1 MSITRI
7 LLITLLISSAI
18 VILALTHLDSGDPE
32 DELAETPSAE
42 APAKVPA
49 PRNAG
54 VQPLSKSPPPVAAPE
69 GEELS
74 PEDAEIEREQIQ
86 EAMKLLASP
95 TESERVEAVEQL
107 GAYPNPQTEVTLT
120 QILAGDASPDVRNAA
135 ALSLG
140 SLETPSPA
148 TISTLMGALKDSS
161 EDVRYSSLST
171 LEDFLL
177 SQEESSPLYV
187 NIRNGL
193 EALGQTAGMPEDLKD
208 SIGEVLKGQAQISG
222 AETSR

>member
-1 MSITRI
+1 
-7 LLITLLISSAI
+7 
-18 VILALTHLDSGDPE
+18 
-32 DELAETPSAE
+32 
-42 APAKVPA
+42 
-49 PRNAG
+49 
-54 VQPLSKSPPPVAAPE
+54 
-69 GEELS
+69 
-74 PEDAEIEREQIQ
+74 
-86 EAMKLLASP
+86 MKLLTSP
-95 TESERVEAVEQL
+95 TETERVEAVEQL

-120 QILAGDASPDVRNAA
+120 QILAGDASADVRNAA

-140 SLETPSPA
+140 SLENPSPA

-177 SQEESSPLYV
+177 SQEENSPLYV

-208 SIGEVLKGQAQISG
+208 SISEVLKGQAQPSG
-222 AETSR
+222 AEISR